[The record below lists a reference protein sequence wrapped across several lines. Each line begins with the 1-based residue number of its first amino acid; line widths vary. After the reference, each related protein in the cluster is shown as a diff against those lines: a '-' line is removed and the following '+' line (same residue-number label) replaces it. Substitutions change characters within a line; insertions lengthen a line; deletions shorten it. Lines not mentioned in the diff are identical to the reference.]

1 MILLPFKHKVN
12 KPNTNISALIE
23 LYAFILQIL
32 VMIFLFPMKFFK
44 VLSEYVNLQNY
55 ESMLLCH
62 HLHKKLSNALQLI
75 CTHQDLLHK
84 AHPLF

>member
-1 MILLPFKHKVN
+1 
-12 KPNTNISALIE
+12 
-23 LYAFILQIL
+23 
-32 VMIFLFPMKFFK
+32 MIFLFPMKFFK

-75 CTHQDLLHK
+75 CTHQDLLDK